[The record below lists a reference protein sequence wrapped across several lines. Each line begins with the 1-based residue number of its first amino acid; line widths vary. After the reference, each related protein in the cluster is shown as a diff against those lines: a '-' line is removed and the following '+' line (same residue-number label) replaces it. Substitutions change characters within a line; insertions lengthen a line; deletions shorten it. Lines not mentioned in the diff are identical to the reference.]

1 VKWKLLILVLFVTA
15 SCASTHKI
23 YQNGFPVPQESYT
36 FCDMSSSFCAN
47 YAFET
52 KYEESK
58 ESVYARNLPLGEK
71 TTLPKDTLSTAL
83 NLWIRNGKGW
93 RYRIVKTVE
102 VDGRTVTNKIYSG
115 KAFNKRWQLV
125 GPIIPGATVRIQ
137 ATIYL
142 GKKPLFTTVS
152 AYYKCRTE
160 KGGGTEAETDR

>member
-1 VKWKLLILVLFVTA
+1 MKWKILLLVLLMTV

-47 YAFET
+47 YVFET
-52 KYEESK
+52 QYEESK

-71 TTLPKDTLSTAL
+71 ITLPKDTLGTAL
-83 NLWIRNGKGW
+83 NLWIRNKKGW
-93 RYRIVKTVE
+93 RYRVVKTVE
-102 VDGRTVTNKIYSG
+102 VDGRTVTKKLYSG
-115 KAFNKRWQLV
+115 KAFDKRWQLT

-142 GKKPLFTTVS
+142 GRKPLFTTVS
-152 AYYKCRTE
+152 AYYKCRIEEGGETE
-160 KGGGTEAETDR
+160 GTDR